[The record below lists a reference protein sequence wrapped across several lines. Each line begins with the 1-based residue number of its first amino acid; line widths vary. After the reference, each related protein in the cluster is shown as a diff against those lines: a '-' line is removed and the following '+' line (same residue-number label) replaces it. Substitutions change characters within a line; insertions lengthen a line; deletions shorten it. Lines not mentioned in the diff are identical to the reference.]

1 MKKENNSLTLKW
13 IYARSKK
20 TLPLVILIAFLNS
33 AVSVLLILLAKFSKD
48 IINAGV
54 EKVTS
59 KIILC
64 GVFLFA
70 SALLEII
77 LNALIS
83 MLNVRANGKLVIS
96 LRNYMF
102 SSVLHKKYP
111 KVFDHHSGDLLNRFT
126 SDIDQVVS
134 GAVGLIPIL
143 CSIITKIIVGI
154 GALLLENYIFA
165 LIVLLLGF
173 LLPLLGRQ
181 ISKKYKY
188 LHKEVNRTEGKSRSF
203 LQESFA
209 NIVVIKTFVSEAP
222 ILKKLNEYM
231 KENLKLK
238 LKRNLYSVIVT
249 FCLSSFF
256 TLGYYLVLIWGATQI
271 ALGAISYGV
280 LYYYLQLISILRAPL
295 QNVSGILPQYY
306 AMLASAERLMD
317 LENIE
322 KENDPLLE
330 DKLNALKSDFEQI
343 EIKDVAFSYGGEDI
357 LKNSTLNIERNKI
370 TAITGESGSGKST
383 LFKLF
388 LGLYEAS
395 EGSLTFNGTTPI
407 DASTRAMF
415 SYVPQGNMILSFSIK
430 DNLTLCDNTITDE
443 EIKKATVAADIYDF
457 IMTLP
462 DGFDTVLSERGAGL
476 SEGQIQRISIARAL
490 LFDAPILLL
499 DESTSALDEQTETT
513 VLTNIKNMTD
523 KTVIFITHR
532 GTSISVCDSI
542 IHVEDKKFVKIK

>member
-1 MKKENNSLTLKW
+1 MKKETNSNALKW

-20 TLPLVILIAFLNS
+20 TLPMVILIALINS
-33 AVSVLLILLAKFSKD
+33 AISVLLILLASLSKD
-48 IINAGV
+48 VINAGV
-54 EKVTS
+54 EKATS

-70 SALLEII
+70 SALLEIV
-77 LNALIS
+77 LNGVVS
-83 MLNVRANGKLVIS
+83 MLNVRASGNLVIS

-134 GAVGLIPIL
+134 GAVGLIP
-143 CSIITKIIVGI
+143 SICAMITKIIVGI

-165 LIVLLLGF
+165 IVVLLLGF
-173 LLPLLGRQ
+173 LLPFIGRK
-181 ISKKYKY
+181 ISRKYKY

-231 KENLKLK
+231 KVNLKLK
-238 LKRNLYSVIVT
+238 LKRNLLSVIIS

-271 ALGAISYGV
+271 AIGAISYGV

-306 AMLASAERLMD
+306 AMIASAERLMD

-322 KENDPLLE
+322 KEPEPLIE
-330 DKLNALKSDFEQI
+330 DKLKNLKSEFKQI
-343 EIKDVAFSYGGEDI
+343 KIDNLAFSYGGEDI
-357 LKNSTLNIERNKI
+357 LKNSTLTIERNKI

-383 LFKLF
+383 LFKML
-388 LGLYEAS
+388 LGLYEAT
-395 EGSLTFNGTTPI
+395 EGSITFNGTTPI

-415 SYVPQGNMILSFSIK
+415 SYVPQGNMILSFSIR
-430 DNLTLCDNTITDE
+430 DNLTLCDDTVTDE
-443 EIKKATVAADIYDF
+443 QIKRATKAADIYDF

-462 DGFDTVLSERGAGL
+462 DGFDTILSERGAGL

-532 GTSISVCDSI
+532 GTSISVCDTI
-542 IHVEDKKFVKIK
+542 IHVEDRHFEQIK

>member
-1 MKKENNSLTLKW
+1 MKKENNSQALKW

-20 TLPLVILIAFLNS
+20 TLPMVILIAFINS
-33 AVSVLLILLAKFSKD
+33 AVSGLLILLAALSKD
-48 IINAGV
+48 VINAGV
-54 EKVTS
+54 EKATS
-59 KIILC
+59 NIVLC

-70 SALLEII
+70 SALLEIV
-77 LNALIS
+77 LNALVS

-134 GAVGLIPIL
+134 GVVGLIPTL

-209 NIVVIKTFVSEAP
+209 NIVVIKTFVSESP

-238 LKRNLYSVIVT
+238 LKRNLYSVIVS

-280 LYYYLQLISILRAPL
+280 LYYYLQLVSILRAPL

-322 KENDPLLE
+322 KENDPLPA
-330 DKLNALKSDFEQI
+330 DKLAALKSDFKQI
-343 EIKDVAFSYGGEDI
+343 EIKDLAFSYGGEDI

-383 LFKLF
+383 LFKLL
-388 LGLYEAS
+388 LGLYEATD
-395 EGSLTFNGTTPI
+395 GSLTFNGTTPI

-415 SYVPQGNMILSFSIK
+415 SYVPQGNMILSFSIR
-430 DNLTLCDNTITDE
+430 DNITLCDNSITDE
-443 EIKKATVAADIYDF
+443 QIKAATVAADIYDF
-457 IMTLP
+457 ITTLP

-532 GTSISVCDSI
+532 GTSVKVCDNI

>member
-1 MKKENNSLTLKW
+1 MKKESNSQALKW

-20 TLPLVILIAFLNS
+20 TLPMVILIAFINS
-33 AVSVLLILLAKFSKD
+33 AVSVLLILLAALSKD
-48 IINAGV
+48 VINAGV
-54 EKVTS
+54 EKATS
-59 KIILC
+59 KIVLC

-77 LNALIS
+77 LNALVS

-134 GAVGLIPIL
+134 GVVGLIPAL

-154 GALLLENYIFA
+154 GALLIENYIFA
-165 LIVLLLGF
+165 LLVLLLGF

-322 KENDPLLE
+322 KENEPLIE
-330 DKLNALKSDFEQI
+330 DKLAALKYDFKQI
-343 EIKDVAFSYGGEDI
+343 EIKDLAFSYGGEDI

-383 LFKLF
+383 LFKLL
-388 LGLYEAS
+388 LGLYEATD
-395 EGSLTFNGTTPI
+395 GSLTFNGTTNI

-415 SYVPQGNMILSFSIK
+415 SYVPQGNMILSFSIR
-430 DNLTLCDNTITDE
+430 DNITLCDDSISDE
-443 EIKKATVAADIYDF
+443 QIKAATVAADIYDF

-532 GTSISVCDSI
+532 GTSVKVCDNI
-542 IHVEDKKFVKIK
+542 IHVEDKKFLKIK

>member
-1 MKKENNSLTLKW
+1 
-13 IYARSKK
+13 
-20 TLPLVILIAFLNS
+20 
-33 AVSVLLILLAKFSKD
+33 
-48 IINAGV
+48 
-54 EKVTS
+54 
-59 KIILC
+59 
-64 GVFLFA
+64 
-70 SALLEII
+70 
-77 LNALIS
+77 
-83 MLNVRANGKLVIS
+83 
-96 LRNYMF
+96 
-102 SSVLHKKYP
+102 
-111 KVFDHHSGDLLNRFT
+111 
-126 SDIDQVVS
+126 
-134 GAVGLIPIL
+134 
-143 CSIITKIIVGI
+143 
-154 GALLLENYIFA
+154 
-165 LIVLLLGF
+165 
-173 LLPLLGRQ
+173 
-181 ISKKYKY
+181 
-188 LHKEVNRTEGKSRSF
+188 
-203 LQESFA
+203 
-209 NIVVIKTFVSEAP
+209 
-222 ILKKLNEYM
+222 
-231 KENLKLK
+231 
-238 LKRNLYSVIVT
+238 
-249 FCLSSFF
+249 
-256 TLGYYLVLIWGATQI
+256 
-271 ALGAISYGV
+271 
-280 LYYYLQLISILRAPL
+280 
-295 QNVSGILPQYY
+295 
-306 AMLASAERLMD
+306 MD

>member
-1 MKKENNSLTLKW
+1 MKKEENLQTLKW
-13 IYARSKK
+13 VYQRSKK
-20 TLPLVILIAFLNS
+20 TLPLVFLIAFLNS
-33 AVSVLLILLAKFSKD
+33 LVSVSLIVLASLSKNV
-48 IINAGV
+48 INAGV
-54 EKVTS
+54 EGDKN
-59 KIILC
+59 KILLC
-64 GVFLFA
+64 AVFLFGT
-70 SALLEII
+70 ALLEII
-77 LNALIS
+77 INAFIS
-83 MLNVRANGKLVIS
+83 MIGVRASGNLVIS
-96 LRNYMF
+96 IRNYMF

-134 GAVGLIPIL
+134 GAVSLIPSI
-143 CSIITKIIVGI
+143 CSMLTRIVVGI
-154 GALLLENYIFA
+154 GALLLQNYIFA
-165 LIVLLLGF
+165 IIVLFFGILF
-173 LLPLLGRQ
+173 PLIGRQ
-181 ISKKYKY
+181 ISKKYKH
-188 LHKEVNRTEGKSRSF
+188 LHKEVHRTEGKSRSF

-231 KENLKLK
+231 KDNLKIK
-238 LKRNLYSVIVT
+238 LKRNLYSVIIS

-271 ALGAISYGV
+271 ALGAITYGV
-280 LYYYLQLISILRAPL
+280 LYYYLQLVSILRAPL
-295 QNVSGILPQYY
+295 QNISGILPHYY

-317 LENIE
+317 IENIE

-330 DKLNALKSDFEQI
+330 DKLASLKASFERI
-343 EIKDVAFSYGGEDI
+343 EVKDLTFTYGGENI

-383 LFKLF
+383 LFKLL
-388 LGLYEAS
+388 LGLYEAT
-395 EGSLTFNGTTPI
+395 EGSVTFNGTTPI

-415 SYVPQGNMILSFSIK
+415 SYVPQGNMILSFSIR
-430 DNLTLCDNTITDE
+430 DNITLCDNTITDE
-443 EIKKATVAADIYDF
+443 QIKAATIAADIYDF

-490 LFDAPILLL
+490 LFDAPVLLL

-532 GTSISVCDSI
+532 GTSVKVCDTI
-542 IHVEDKKFVKIK
+542 VHVEDKKFVKVK

>member
-1 MKKENNSLTLKW
+1 MKKENNSQALKW

-20 TLPLVILIAFLNS
+20 TLPMVILIAFINS
-33 AVSVLLILLAKFSKD
+33 AVSVLLILLAALSKD
-48 IINAGV
+48 VINAGV
-54 EKVTS
+54 EKATS
-59 KIILC
+59 KIVLC

-77 LNALIS
+77 LNALVS

-134 GAVGLIPIL
+134 GVVGLIPAL

-154 GALLLENYIFA
+154 GALLIENYIFA
-165 LIVLLLGF
+165 LLVLLLGF

-322 KENDPLLE
+322 KENEPLIE
-330 DKLNALKSDFEQI
+330 DKLAALKSDFKQI
-343 EIKDVAFSYGGEDI
+343 EIKDLAFSYGGEDI

-383 LFKLF
+383 LFKLL
-388 LGLYEAS
+388 LGLYEATD
-395 EGSLTFNGTTPI
+395 GSLTFNGTTNI
-407 DASTRAMF
+407 DSSTRAMF
-415 SYVPQGNMILSFSIK
+415 SYVPQGNMILSFSIR
-430 DNLTLCDNTITDE
+430 DNITLCDDSISDE
-443 EIKKATVAADIYDF
+443 QIKAATVAADIYDF

-532 GTSISVCDSI
+532 GTSVKVCDNI